1 MSYLLPFIFSFIL
14 TLIITYLLINFQKK
28 RKIGQMVREKG
39 PVMHYKKK
47 RNTNSWGYL
56 FFDSSNFNLYFYA

>member
-28 RKIGQMVREKG
+28 RKIGQMVREEG

-47 RNTNSWGYL
+47 GTPTLGGISFLIVLILTYI
-56 FFDSSNFNLYFYA
+56 